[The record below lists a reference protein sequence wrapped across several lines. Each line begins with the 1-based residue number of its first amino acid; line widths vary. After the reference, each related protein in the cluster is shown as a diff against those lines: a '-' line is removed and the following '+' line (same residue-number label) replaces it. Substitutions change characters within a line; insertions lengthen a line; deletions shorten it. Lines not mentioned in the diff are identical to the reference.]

1 MWHTYVNEKNRT
13 SLDFHNHFANETTI
27 KKKAL
32 TTPPPKKKSSASG
45 VRAASPH
52 WPSFFPETNTRD
64 TRVKSPI
71 TEHVP
76 IIEHFPIFSSF
87 LNQIE

>member
-1 MWHTYVNEKNRT
+1 MKEKEKDVVGPPAARWKT
-13 SLDFHNHFANETTI
+13 KA
-27 KKKAL
+27 KKKKNPPSPP
-32 TTPPPKKKSSASG
+32 PPPKKKSSASG

-64 TRVKSPI
+64 TKVKSPI